1 MLILQQ
7 HLSVSNGNYK
17 MTVTQGRLLPSI
29 VRVNSESDIDE
40 VDNEVI
46 KLPALATG
54 NAEGEQQK
62 DKWWMKEGKGRFFTN
77 KAWRFSLEVEKFQ
90 VTNVPVVD
98 AKLLDNSENF
108 SRIC

>member
-7 HLSVSNGNYK
+7 HLSVANGNHK

-40 VDNEVI
+40 VENEVI

-62 DKWWMKEGKGRFFTN
+62 DKWWMKEGKSRFFTRPSRVSWRQQKLYKK
-77 KAWRFSLEVEKFQ
+77 KANGKWLPPLQGE
-90 VTNVPVVD
+90 
-98 AKLLDNSENF
+98 A
-108 SRIC
+108 